1 MSHESGDGIDV
12 RKGVGEILG
21 VGLSLGRSLAINVGV
36 SSVVGIA
43 LGGEVSSSGGGVGG
57 VIGGYGA
64 VSVVHKI
71 GISLGFGGP
80 LAINVGVSI
89 SGVSIALSGEVSS
102 GGGGVGGVK
111 GGDGA
116 IGVMDKLSGSHGHET
131 TEQLKMNDSVKYE
144 LEIER
149 VLHRTSL
156 FLDEH

>member
-21 VGLSLGRSLAINVGV
+21 VGLGGPLAINVGV
-36 SSVVGIA
+36 SSVRIA
-43 LGGEVSSSGGGVGG
+43 LGGEVSSGGGGVGG

-71 GISLGFGGP
+71 GISLGLGRP
-80 LAINVGVSI
+80 LAINVWVSI
-89 SGVSIALSGEVSS
+89 SSVSIALSGEVSS